1 MKKIMWISTG
11 GTIFCTQSEKGLSP
25 VSDKTIM
32 DKMLLISGI
41 SSCEV
46 MLNTLMNID
55 STDITCKDIRKIGT
69 AVNDAISDCFDGIVI
84 THGTDT
90 MAYTGAVLY
99 HMLENAPV
107 PVIITGSQKPFFTEN
122 SDAPQN
128 LRNAFSAA
136 CDSRFAGVYI
146 LFGNRIME
154 SDKAYK
160 AYTESYD
167 AFISP
172 VSYSAIITRQG
183 FTDLQLPAQNGKY
196 RYNTDFCE
204 DISLIKITPCT
215 KPSEI
220 LSAVNNGAKGIVAEA
235 YGMGGIPSRL
245 IDAFSE
251 AAANGVKIMLISQC
265 FYEGVFLDV
274 YNVGIRAAECG
285 FISGG
290 QMTAEAALAQL
301 MFTV

>member
-11 GTIFCTQSEKGLSP
+11 GTIFCKSGKKGLAP
-25 VSDKTIM
+25 VSDKEMT
-32 DKMLLISGI
+32 DKMLIIAGVN
-41 SSCEV
+41 SCEV
-46 MLNTLMNID
+46 MHNDLMNID
-55 STDITCKDIRKIGT
+55 STDITCDDMRKIGA

-90 MAYTGAVLY
+90 MAYTGAVLH

-136 CDSRFAGVYI
+136 CDNRFAGVFI
-146 LFGNRIME
+146 LFGSRIME

-172 VSYSAIITRQG
+172 VNYAAVITEQG
-183 FTDLQLPAQNGKY
+183 FTDLQLPAYSGKY

-204 DISLIKITPCT
+204 DISLIKISPCT
-215 KPSEI
+215 KPSDI
-220 LSAVNNGAKGIVAEA
+220 LSAVNNGAKGIVAEG
-235 YGMGGIPSRL
+235 YGMGGVPSKL
-245 IDAFSE
+245 IDAFAD
-251 AAANGVKIMLISQC
+251 AAAKGVRIILISQC

-285 FISGG
+285 FVSGG